1 MAIVNTVLCFELGSL
16 VDGHLLLALGVSIRW
31 PLVTQEVQNVEEL
44 QALQPLG
51 QVGGAHD
58 PLVGGDPL
66 GQVRQLLELAPLQ
79 VVQLESQLVH

>member
-1 MAIVNTVLCFELGSL
+1 MH
-16 VDGHLLLALGVSIRW
+16 GHLLLALGIRTRW
-31 PLVTQEVQNVEEL
+31 SLVVQAVQNVEEL